1 MRRNIF
7 AAVKRNYCRK
17 NIYKLIANG
26 TNVQNGTGVKAE
38 ILTDGTEN
46 TVKMTLLEDLK
57 DKNYVIGGYYTHNQI
72 SGLSLG
78 KKYTF
83 AIQAKGTGEWA
94 MGHERVSIKVEK
106 LSEEYNTYHSTSTA
120 SNSQYAAVI
129 LYANSGKAGKW
140 IQYKMP
146 TLQEGEATLPEL
158 TRTGYKFLGWYTER
172 TGGRKIDPYEFVT
185 GDTTYYAHW
194 EAIPYKITTVLFGG
208 TASGMPKTYTI
219 EDDFTLP
226 SASLNGYRFLGWTM
240 TCKIGLTNVNGSIA
254 KIDTFS
260 PVESL
265 HIQRGTIGDIVLTAN
280 YTKISSVSG
289 NDKEHNKT
297 PDDDGEKNHI
307 TDTGE
312 RKNPII
318 TEGGTKHNKF
328 TVTQK

>member
-1 MRRNIF
+1 
-7 AAVKRNYCRK
+7 
-17 NIYKLIANG
+17 
-26 TNVQNGTGVKAE
+26 
-38 ILTDGTEN
+38 
-46 TVKMTLLEDLK
+46 
-57 DKNYVIGGYYTHNQI
+57 
-72 SGLSLG
+72 
-78 KKYTF
+78 
-83 AIQAKGTGEWA
+83 
-94 MGHERVSIKVEK
+94 
-106 LSEEYNTYHSTSTA
+106 
-120 SNSQYAAVI
+120 
-129 LYANSGKAGKW
+129 
-140 IQYKMP
+140 
-146 TLQEGEATLPEL
+146 
-158 TRTGYKFLGWYTER
+158 
-172 TGGRKIDPYEFVT
+172 
-185 GDTTYYAHW
+185 
-194 EAIPYKITTVLFGG
+194 
-208 TASGMPKTYTI
+208 MPKTYTI

-240 TCKIGLTNVNGSIA
+240 TCKIGLTNVNGSIT

-289 NDKEHNKT
+289 SDNEHNKT